1 MREWI
6 ILHMGDSKTGTTALQ
21 RAFVAG
27 REAGMW
33 CYPGQQL
40 NHNALAARFRT
51 GAGNH
56 DVGCAMRAIWDDMRA
71 QNAEISILSAE
82 YFQAVEPAILAQAI
96 AQFWPEAGDKLT
108 LVSYV
113 RPHIGKLIG
122 MYCERLKAGR
132 LHLSLGQY
140 AARVME
146 ARRLDYA
153 QRLAGFCKH
162 FGTRF
167 VALPYV
173 RQQLRGGDIVT
184 DFFARF
190 LPGARPHLSNQHPA
204 NPSFSR
210 GQVQL
215 MRRLRRA
222 KNADPLPHHFSRI
235 ISLYIRELG
244 LGADTGPLGFSVS
257 DIGKLQARYLRDA
270 QLLDRSYWQNDG
282 FEQALINATPGARP
296 APLRAHD
303 MAVFDRVVDANI
315 EAWRSEPEGWTKAA
329 QTQLRNARF
338 GRPVF
343 GDRDLLEFI

>member
-33 CYPGQQL
+33 CYPGQRL
-40 NHNALAARFRT
+40 NHNALAARFRK
-51 GAGNH
+51 GAGDH
-56 DVGCAMRAIWDDMRA
+56 DVGFAMRAIWDDMRA
-71 QNAEISILSAE
+71 QNAEVSILSAE

-96 AQFWPEAGDKLT
+96 AQFWPEAGDRLT
-108 LVSYV
+108 LISYV
-113 RPHIGKLIG
+113 RPHVGKLIG

-140 AARVME
+140 AAREME
-146 ARRLDYA
+146 TQKLDYA
-153 QRLAGFCKH
+153 SRLAGFQQS

-173 RQQLRGGDIVT
+173 TDHLRDGDIVT

-190 LPGARPHLSNQHPA
+190 LPAARPHPGNQHPA

-222 KNADPLPHHFSRI
+222 TREGPLPHQFPRV

-257 DIGKLQARYLRDA
+257 DIGKMQARYLRDA
-270 QLLDRSYWQNDG
+270 QLLDQVYWQNDG

-296 APLRAHD
+296 APLRPHD
-303 MAVFDRVVDANI
+303 IAVFDRVVDANI
-315 EAWRSEPEGWTKAA
+315 EAWRSDPEGWTKAA

-343 GDRDLLEFI
+343 GERDLLELI

>member
-1 MREWI
+1 
-6 ILHMGDSKTGTTALQ
+6 MGDSKTGTTALQ

-33 CYPGQQL
+33 CYPGQRL
-40 NHNALAARFRT
+40 NHNALAARFRK
-51 GAGNH
+51 GAG
-56 DVGCAMRAIWDDMRA
+56 DPDIGFAMRAIWDNMRA
-71 QNAEISILSAE
+71 QNAAISIISAE
-82 YFQAVEPAILAQAI
+82 YFQSVEPAKLAQAI
-96 AQFWPEAGDKLT
+96 ARFWPEAGDRLA

-146 ARRLDYA
+146 AQRLDYA
-153 QRLAGFCKH
+153 PRLAGFRRS

-173 RQQLRGGDIVT
+173 NDHLRGGDVVA
-184 DFFARF
+184 DFFDRF
-190 LPGARPHLSNQHPA
+190 LPGARPHPGNQHPA

-222 KNADPLPHHFSRI
+222 MGAGPLSRHFPRV

-257 DIGKLQARYLRDA
+257 DIGKLQARYLSDA
-270 QLLDRSYWQNDG
+270 QLLERAHWQNDG
-282 FEQALINATPGARP
+282 FEQALFTATPGARP
-296 APLRAHD
+296 APLRPHD
-303 MAVFDRVVDANI
+303 IAVFDRVVDTNVG
-315 EAWRSEPEGWTKAA
+315 AWRADPEGWTKAA

-338 GRPVF
+338 GRLVF
-343 GDRDLLEFI
+343 GDRDLIELI